1 MGSDFPTHE
10 LIHIIHQHKHFTTM
24 SDMKVFSI
32 PDSNGNGNGNA
43 LANGIVPFMLGAG
56 MSGGMGFG
64 GFGGGYGG
72 WNAMN
77 MNNITELFAM
87 GILAR
92 MFGWY
97 GNGDG
102 MGGVGGAA
110 MLSSQINATNE
121 RDLIMQA
128 VTSQGEQ
135 ARTATQTLSTMLG
148 QDFNLV
154 NSGIQLIQSS
164 LSNIA
169 AQQGMTPLQII
180 NSIQAGNAALSQQLC
195 QCCCDNKFAIAE
207 QTSQLQQGMNTGFN
221 GVQMGLNQGFNGVE
235 RGLSGIQTQM
245 ALNAGKDELATCQ
258 QTYTLTDG
266 ANRNTQAVLAKLD
279 AMQTQALQDKLDAA
293 REKNTKLAGEI
304 SQLNQNQYI
313 AGVVG
318 QTMAPVNAQLAAL
331 NKEVDDIKCKLPNTI
346 NVEYP
351 QVSVVNTTPYMGS
364 YYPGFGAYG
373 GF

>member
-1 MGSDFPTHE
+1 
-10 LIHIIHQHKHFTTM
+10 M
-24 SDMKVFSI
+24 SDMKIFSI
-32 PDSNGNGNGNA
+32 PDANGGNGGNA
-43 LANGIVPFMLGAG
+43 LANGVVPFMLGAG
-56 MSGGMGFG
+56 MSGGFG
-64 GFGGGYGG
+64 GFGGWGGNMGG
-72 WNAMN
+72 WSAMN

-102 MGGVGGAA
+102 MGGGSGAA
-110 MLSSQINATNE
+110 FLSSQINGNNG

-135 ARTATQTLSTMLG
+135 SRTATQTLSTMLG

-154 NSGIQLIQSS
+154 NSSIQLIQSS
-164 LSNIA
+164 LASIA

-180 NSIQAGNAALSQQLC
+180 NSIQSGNAALSQQLC
-195 QCCCDNKFAIAE
+195 QCCCDNKFAIAQ
-207 QTSQLQQGMNTGFN
+207 QTSELQQGMNAGFN

-235 RGLSGIQTQM
+235 RGLGGIQTQM

-293 REKNTKLAGEI
+293 REKNTQLAGEI

-331 NKEVDDIKCKLPNTI
+331 NKEVDDIKCKLPNTV
-346 NVEYP
+346 NVP
-351 QVSVVNTTPYMGS
+351 FPNLVAVNATPYVSGGI
-364 YYPGFGAYG
+364 YPNGMFGG
-373 GF
+373 GFNYGNYGF

>member
-1 MGSDFPTHE
+1 
-10 LIHIIHQHKHFTTM
+10 M
-24 SDMKVFSI
+24 SDTKIFSI
-32 PDSNGNGNGNA
+32 PDNNGGNSGGNA

-87 GILAR
+87 GILAS
-92 MFGWY
+92 MFGWN
-97 GNGDG
+97 GNGGFGG
-102 MGGVGGAA
+102 MGGGNGAA
-110 MLSSQINATNE
+110 FLSSQINGNNG

-135 ARTATQTLSTMLG
+135 SRTATQTLSTMLG

-164 LSNIA
+164 LSQIA
-169 AQQGMTPLQII
+169 AQQGLTPLQII
-180 NSIQAGNAALSQQLC
+180 NAIQSGNAALSQQLC

-207 QTSQLQQGMNTGFN
+207 QTSQLQQGMNA
-221 GVQMGLNQGFNGVE
+221 GFNGVE
-235 RGLSGIQTQM
+235 RGISGVQTQM
-245 ALNAGKDELATCQ
+245 ALNQGRDDLNVCQ
-258 QTYTLTDG
+258 QTYALTDSG
-266 ANRNTQAVLAKLD
+266 NRNTQAILAKLGE
-279 AMQTQALQDKLDAA
+279 MQTQTLQDKLDAE
-293 REKNTKLAGEI
+293 RDKNTALKGEI

-318 QTMAPVNAQLAAL
+318 QSLGPINAALAGL
-331 NKEVDDIKCKLPNTI
+331 NKEVDDIKCKLPNT
-346 NVEYP
+346 
-351 QVSVVNTTPYMGS
+351 VSVQYPNLVAVNATPYVSGGI
-364 YYPGFGAYG
+364 YPNGMFGGYGNGNFGF
-373 GF
+373 